1 MREKLPRSLP
11 PKIANKLKSN
21 VKPPLRQLMPRRRVK
36 KAFTKTQQRKKEH
49 LELCLDT
56 PSVTSRF
63 GTGLDRYS
71 FVHNALPE
79 LDIDEIDVSAKF
91 LGTQLQAPILISS
104 MTGGFALARQ
114 VNRNLAAAAQCLGIA
129 MGVGSQRVAIEEPS
143 VADSFEVRDVAPD
156 ILLLSNLGA
165 VQLNYGY
172 TVDHCRKAIE
182 MIGANGLILH
192 LNVLQEAV
200 QPEGNRNFKGLSEK
214 ITHVCQQ
221 LKVPVVVKEVGSGIS
236 AEVARRLKQAGVKA
250 IDVAGRGGTSWYAVE
265 AQRAAKRGKPAETTF
280 ADWGIPT
287 EEALVAV
294 RQAVPDLEI
303 VASGGI
309 RSGLDIAKC
318 ISLGA
323 DVGAFGQP
331 LLAAALESPEKVI
344 EFIGGI
350 IHEIKVTMLCVG
362 AKNLD
367 ALKKIPLVRCT

>member
-1 MREKLPRSLP
+1 
-11 PKIANKLKSN
+11 
-21 VKPPLRQLMPRRRVK
+21 MPRRRVK
-36 KAFTKTQQRKKEH
+36 KPLTKTQQRKKEH

-56 PSVTSRF
+56 TSVTGRF

-79 LDIDEIDVSAKF
+79 LDIDEIDVSTKF

-114 VNRNLAAAAQCLGIA
+114 VNRNLAAAAQRLGLA

-172 TVDHCRKAIE
+172 TVDHCRRAVE
-182 MIGANGLILH
+182 MIGADGLILH

-200 QPEGNRNFKGLSEK
+200 QPEGNRNFKGLTEK
-214 ITHVCQQ
+214 IADVCRQ
-221 LKVPVVVKEVGSGIS
+221 LEVPVVVKEVGSGIS
-236 AEVARRLKQAGVKA
+236 AEVAGRLKQAGVKA

-265 AQRAAKRGKPAETTF
+265 AQRAAKRGKAAETTF

-294 RQAVPDLEI
+294 RQAVPDLQI
-303 VASGGI
+303 VGSGGI
-309 RSGLDIAKC
+309 RTGLDIAKC
-318 ISLGA
+318 LALGA
-323 DVGAFGQP
+323 DMGAFGQP
-331 LLAAALESPEKVI
+331 LLAAALESPEKVV
-344 EFIGGI
+344 EFIRGI
-350 IHEIKVTMLCVG
+350 IYEIKITMLCVG

-367 ALKKIPLVRCT
+367 ALKKTPLVRRSI